1 MLKGLLKRPEK
12 KEYTPSFRDSKGKI
26 LEFMEKQ
33 RYHLSELYPEY
44 RGKETNPEMLRFE
57 CVDESFGL
65 ETLKVNGT
73 IHFINAYAYEGHVG
87 MAFGI
92 IVRDF
97 LKKRIEERM
106 NPTMVL
112 TKQPIESEKGLLETM
127 KEMVP
132 FAKRKIVQM
141 EGDEYFSSLYLSRD

>member
-1 MLKGLLKRPEK
+1 MLKGLLKRREK
-12 KEYTPSFRDSKGKI
+12 EEYTPSFRDSRSKI

-57 CVDESFGL
+57 CVDEHFGL
-65 ETLKVNGT
+65 KTLKVNGT
-73 IHFINAYAYEGHVG
+73 IHFINAYAYESHIG
-87 MAFGI
+87 MAFGL

-97 LKKRIEERM
+97 LKDRIEERM

-112 TKQPIESEKGLLETM
+112 TKQPIKSEKDLLETM
-127 KEMVP
+127 KKMVP
-132 FAKRKIVQM
+132 FAKGKIVQM
-141 EGDEYFSSLYLSRD
+141 KGDEYFSSLYLSRD